1 MNGGYDSMKFDHI
14 IVGAGSMGSATAYYL
29 GKQGRR
35 VLLIDAFTPPH
46 DEGSH
51 HGDTRLIR
59 FAYGEGEK
67 YVPFVLRA
75 KELWDDIA
83 EHSGMKNFIQTGIIN
98 VGDEQ
103 DPFIQS
109 VKNTSESFNLPL
121 HVMTAKGVM
130 EKWPGISIPNHFVAL
145 HETES
150 GVMLTKPA
158 IQGYLQ
164 EAFNYD
170 VTPQF
175 NSPVTQIEVLNGKAI
190 VTIANGEQFEA
201 ENCIVTVGAWAKTVL
216 EQTGIKIPVQATRK
230 TFAWFDAPEQ
240 LYSEELYPG
249 FTFQF
254 GQESYYGFPSIDGAG
269 LKVGRHDQGI
279 AVDPSEVK
287 APFGEVAGDKE
298 DLQQFLNVYMPEVGA
313 LKQGKT
319 CMYAMT
325 PDEDFI
331 IDSHPIHKEIIL
343 AAGFSGH
350 GFKFASAVGEAL
362 SEIAQNQQT
371 TIDLTPFKLN
381 RFKL

>member
-1 MNGGYDSMKFDHI
+1 MKYDHI
-14 IVGAGSMGSATAYYL
+14 VVGAGSMGSATAYYL
-29 GKQGRR
+29 GKQGKC

-75 KELWDDIA
+75 KKLWDEIA
-83 EHSGMKNFIQTGIIN
+83 DLSGMPNFLQTGIIN
-98 VGDEQ
+98 VGHHD
-103 DPFIQS
+103 DSFIQS
-109 VKNTSESFNLPL
+109 VKHTSDAFGLPL
-121 HVMTAKGVM
+121 QTLNAEEVMD
-130 EKWPGISIPNHFVAL
+130 KWPGISIPSDFVAL
-145 HETES
+145 YETES

-158 IQGYLQ
+158 IEGYLQ
-164 EAFNYD
+164 EAFKYD
-170 VTPQF
+170 VTAKF
-175 NSPVTQIEVLNGKAI
+175 NAPVTHINVANGKAV

-201 ENCIVTVGAWAKTVL
+201 DNCIVTVGAWAKTVL
-216 EQTGIKIPVQATRK
+216 EQTGMTIPVQATRK
-230 TFAWFDAPEQ
+230 TFAWFDAPEE
-240 LYSEELYPG
+240 LYGEALYPG

-254 GQESYYGFPSIDGAG
+254 DKESYYGFPSIDGAG
-269 LKVGRHDQGI
+269 LKVGRHDQGVP
-279 AVDPSEVK
+279 VDPSEVK

-298 DLQQFLNVYMPEVGA
+298 DLQRFLAGYMPQVGA

-331 IDSHPIHKEIIL
+331 IDTHPVHKEIIL

-362 SEIAQNQQT
+362 SELAMGQQT
-371 TIDLTPFKLN
+371 TIDMSPFSLK
-381 RFKL
+381 RF